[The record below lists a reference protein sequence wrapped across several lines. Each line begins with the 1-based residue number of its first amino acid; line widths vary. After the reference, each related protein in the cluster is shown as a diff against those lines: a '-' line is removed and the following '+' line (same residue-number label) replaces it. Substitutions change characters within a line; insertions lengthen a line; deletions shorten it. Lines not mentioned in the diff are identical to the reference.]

1 MDHDYG
7 YDLEEAIKREG
18 LSKSDIQALRSPP
31 IEGVPLDIT
40 DKLLACF
47 LNACK
52 KNVQETRK
60 VIKIYYQ
67 DRREAPELFDNRD
80 PLNPKIQQCFQN
92 QDYFF
97 LPPTPSGHSIIFH
110 RLSNPKASNYHFDEA
125 VKTYFM
131 LIETCMYHQGP
142 RPGLICLFD
151 MNNVGLSHLLRVK
164 IGTIRKFFHYLQ
176 EGLPA
181 KLKAIHVLN
190 AVSFFDKVL
199 YIIKPF
205 MNAEILNM
213 LFLYPSNSSLEK
225 LYDEWIPRSC
235 LPSDYGGELKSVAE
249 LHQEHL
255 KTYQSLRPY
264 FLAEERLRKGDGKLI
279 EEASNKM
286 KSLDID

>member
-7 YDLEEAIKREG
+7 FDLEEAIKREG
-18 LSKSDIQALRSPP
+18 LSMSDLNALRTPP
-31 IEGVPLDIT
+31 IEGVPT
-40 DKLLACF
+40 DMTDRLLACF
-47 LNACK
+47 LSACNK
-52 KNVQETRK
+52 DVSETRK

-80 PLNPKIQQCFQN
+80 PLSPQIQQCFQN

-97 LPPTPSGHSIIFH
+97 LPPTPSGYSVIYH
-110 RLSNPKASNYHFDEA
+110 RLSSPKASNYNLDEA
-125 VKTYFM
+125 AKTYFM
-131 LIETCMYHQGP
+131 LLETCIYHHGP
-142 RPGLICLFD
+142 RPGLVCLFD
-151 MNNVGLSHLLRVK
+151 MSNVGLSHLLRVK

-181 KLKAIHVLN
+181 KLKAIHILN

-205 MNAEILNM
+205 MNAEILKM
-213 LFLYPSNSSLEK
+213 LFLYTSNGSLEK

-235 LPSDYGGELKSVAE
+235 LPSDYGGELKSVDE

-255 KTYQSLRPY
+255 KTFYSLRPY
-264 FLAEERLRKGDGKLI
+264 FMAEERQRKGESKLI
-279 EEASNKM
+279 QEAGDKI
-286 KSLDID
+286 KSLSID

>member
-92 QDYFF
+92 Q
-97 LPPTPSGHSIIFH
+97 
-110 RLSNPKASNYHFDEA
+110 
-125 VKTYFM
+125 
-131 LIETCMYHQGP
+131 
-142 RPGLICLFD
+142 
-151 MNNVGLSHLLRVK
+151 
-164 IGTIRKFFHYLQ
+164 
-176 EGLPA
+176 
-181 KLKAIHVLN
+181 
-190 AVSFFDKVL
+190 
-199 YIIKPF
+199 
-205 MNAEILNM
+205 
-213 LFLYPSNSSLEK
+213 
-225 LYDEWIPRSC
+225 
-235 LPSDYGGELKSVAE
+235 
-249 LHQEHL
+249 
-255 KTYQSLRPY
+255 
-264 FLAEERLRKGDGKLI
+264 
-279 EEASNKM
+279 
-286 KSLDID
+286 